1 MWYYHFLECLDIFG
15 DLISNALPQAVW
27 SFNRPYALCLPC
39 SPLLRAMLGLLI
51 KPHLFYVVSTCWQA
65 WSFLELIPTWFI
77 SCWKFGTHI
86 LTLLC
91 AVVNHCRGCM
101 LKKASSI
108 TGSAG
113 IRIFAHLLGTILRNL
128 LLMLLLWCLF
138 LLLFEITLCFHF
150 NALFFVTCVNLT
162 LLFIYIILHLDLV
175 VLALLSIWSRKACC
189 SVLVGITSKI

>member
-1 MWYYHFLECLDIFG
+1 MLPPPLFSIQNAWYTYYTSPFLCCLDFLTGLIFLG
-15 DLISNALPQAVW
+15 AYTNLIYFLLEVSDSHLNLAVCCCD
-27 SFNRPYALCLPC
+27 R
-39 SPLLRAMLGLLI
+39 
-51 KPHLFYVVSTCWQA
+51 
-65 WSFLELIPTWFI
+65 
-77 SCWKFGTHI
+77 
-86 LTLLC
+86 
-91 AVVNHCRGCM
+91 CRGCM

-138 LLLFEITLCFHF
+138 LLLFEITLCCHF